1 MNESGRT
8 ARLWRKFARDPVAL
22 VALAIV
28 VLVVGVAV
36 AAPVIAP
43 YDPIQVQ
50 LGKRLH
56 PPAWSTGGSWDHPL
70 GTDEVGRDVLSR
82 VIFGSRAA
90 LLVSASSVLL
100 SVLVGN
106 ALGLVAGYF
115 RGRIDAAITIVI
127 DVVMAFPFILLA
139 LAVYAVLGSGMG
151 KLIAVL
157 GLTGWTDYARV
168 VRAEALYLRER
179 EFVLAAQAAGGGS
192 PRILWRH
199 LLPNAVPTIIV
210 LSTLSLA
217 RVILIESS
225 LSFLGLGIPPSIP
238 GWGYMLAQSLQY
250 VTRAWWLGT
259 WPGLAIL
266 LTVLGINLVGDRVR
280 DVLDPKVD

>member
-1 MNESGRT
+1 MTDDGRA
-8 ARLWRKFARDPVAL
+8 ARLWRKFARDPVAIAALAL
-22 VALAIV
+22 VAA
-28 VLVVGVAV
+28 VLLIA
-36 AAPVIAP
+36 ASAPVLAP
-43 YDPIQVQ
+43 HDPNHVQ
-50 LGKRLH
+50 LSKRLR
-56 PPAWSTGGSWDHPL
+56 PPAWSEGGSPEHPL

-82 VIFGSRAA
+82 VIYGSRAA
-90 LLVSASSVLL
+90 LMVGISSVLL
-100 SVLVGN
+100 SVVVGN

-115 RGRIDAAITIVI
+115 RGRVDALITILI
-127 DVVMAFPFILLA
+127 DVMMAFPFILLA
-139 LAVYAVLGSGMG
+139 LAVYAVLGSGIG

-179 EFVLAAQAAGGGS
+179 DFVLAAQAAGGGS
-192 PRILWRH
+192 LRVLWRH
-199 LLPNAVPTIIV
+199 LLPNTLPTIIV

-217 RVILIESS
+217 RVILLESS
-225 LSFLGLGIPPSIP
+225 LSFLGLGIPPTIP

-266 LTVLGINLVGDRVR
+266 MTVLGINVVGDRVR